1 MKTRQWTSPG
11 ARFLTAVSTVNQN
24 ARLHSRTS
32 HTRRKAK
39 GGGHFLQV
47 YRKLATSITFIARAR
62 VVELV
67 SIRTEVAASSP
78 LRWRIVGKRPERAW
92 TFSSRALSGEAPRVL
107 SSQLSDGE
115 TDGDLGDH
123 VKRMERRG
131 SMKRFGSAWNA
142 GSPLACHG
150 PSNVSVIDEGCSPS
164 VRVPAEVS
172 GQGTVAVGS
181 PASRNTLAKSSPK
194 VFKKRKRP
202 PALSISNGESNIRRR
217 DSIFNESLVP
227 ELTHPSHD
235 HFPHH
240 EFTDMRTHVSGMQMQ
255 LATERELEDA
265 SLAEEVTVVQ
275 GRTFAL
281 SSKRGKRR
289 FSCEDAYQA
298 APGLDGDPTR
308 GIFSV
313 FDGHGGREAADYA
326 ADNLHDNILREINRV
341 ESSLDLDEFTEQ
353 VKAAMIEG
361 FLATDQEFLSLGDL
375 QGGATATTAYLSK
388 GRIWVANVGDCRAVI
403 CQGGEAV
410 ALTHDHRPDCAKE
423 REAVERRGGEI
434 VRERVQGVL
443 GVSRAL
449 GDRELKSYIT
459 AEPSVFCGPVSESS
473 EFLILGTDG
482 LWDHVDN
489 QEAVELVRLA
499 LDEKRGIHAACRG
512 LVELARANRSRD
524 DISVLVVELRSYQA
538 SSGLI

>member
-1 MKTRQWTSPG
+1 
-11 ARFLTAVSTVNQN
+11 
-24 ARLHSRTS
+24 
-32 HTRRKAK
+32 
-39 GGGHFLQV
+39 
-47 YRKLATSITFIARAR
+47 
-62 VVELV
+62 
-67 SIRTEVAASSP
+67 
-78 LRWRIVGKRPERAW
+78 
-92 TFSSRALSGEAPRVL
+92 
-107 SSQLSDGE
+107 
-115 TDGDLGDH
+115 
-123 VKRMERRG
+123 
-131 SMKRFGSAWNA
+131 MKRFGSAWNA

-202 PALSISNGESNIRRR
+202 PALSISN
-217 DSIFNESLVP
+217 
-227 ELTHPSHD
+227 
-235 HFPHH
+235 
-240 EFTDMRTHVSGMQMQ
+240 DMRTHVSGMQMQ

-489 QEAVELVRLA
+489 QEAVQLVRLA

>member
-1 MKTRQWTSPG
+1 
-11 ARFLTAVSTVNQN
+11 
-24 ARLHSRTS
+24 
-32 HTRRKAK
+32 
-39 GGGHFLQV
+39 
-47 YRKLATSITFIARAR
+47 
-62 VVELV
+62 
-67 SIRTEVAASSP
+67 
-78 LRWRIVGKRPERAW
+78 
-92 TFSSRALSGEAPRVL
+92 
-107 SSQLSDGE
+107 
-115 TDGDLGDH
+115 
-123 VKRMERRG
+123 
-131 SMKRFGSAWNA
+131 MKRFGSAWNA

-202 PALSISNGESNIRRR
+202 PALSISN
-217 DSIFNESLVP
+217 
-227 ELTHPSHD
+227 
-235 HFPHH
+235 
-240 EFTDMRTHVSGMQMQ
+240 DMRTHVSGMQMQ

-361 FLATDQEFLSLGDL
+361 FLATDQDFLSLGDL

>member
-1 MKTRQWTSPG
+1 
-11 ARFLTAVSTVNQN
+11 
-24 ARLHSRTS
+24 
-32 HTRRKAK
+32 
-39 GGGHFLQV
+39 
-47 YRKLATSITFIARAR
+47 
-62 VVELV
+62 
-67 SIRTEVAASSP
+67 
-78 LRWRIVGKRPERAW
+78 
-92 TFSSRALSGEAPRVL
+92 
-107 SSQLSDGE
+107 
-115 TDGDLGDH
+115 
-123 VKRMERRG
+123 
-131 SMKRFGSAWNA
+131 MKRFGSAWNA

-202 PALSISNGESNIRRR
+202 PALSISN
-217 DSIFNESLVP
+217 
-227 ELTHPSHD
+227 
-235 HFPHH
+235 
-240 EFTDMRTHVSGMQMQ
+240 DMRTHVSGMQMK

-489 QEAVELVRLA
+489 QEAVQLVRLA

>member
-1 MKTRQWTSPG
+1 
-11 ARFLTAVSTVNQN
+11 
-24 ARLHSRTS
+24 
-32 HTRRKAK
+32 
-39 GGGHFLQV
+39 
-47 YRKLATSITFIARAR
+47 
-62 VVELV
+62 
-67 SIRTEVAASSP
+67 
-78 LRWRIVGKRPERAW
+78 
-92 TFSSRALSGEAPRVL
+92 
-107 SSQLSDGE
+107 
-115 TDGDLGDH
+115 
-123 VKRMERRG
+123 
-131 SMKRFGSAWNA
+131 MKRFGSAWNA

-235 HFPHH
+235 HVPHH

-489 QEAVELVRLA
+489 QEAVQLVRLA

-524 DISVLVVELRSYQA
+524 DISVLVIELRSYQA

>member
-1 MKTRQWTSPG
+1 
-11 ARFLTAVSTVNQN
+11 
-24 ARLHSRTS
+24 
-32 HTRRKAK
+32 
-39 GGGHFLQV
+39 
-47 YRKLATSITFIARAR
+47 
-62 VVELV
+62 
-67 SIRTEVAASSP
+67 
-78 LRWRIVGKRPERAW
+78 
-92 TFSSRALSGEAPRVL
+92 
-107 SSQLSDGE
+107 
-115 TDGDLGDH
+115 
-123 VKRMERRG
+123 
-131 SMKRFGSAWNA
+131 MKRFGSAWNA

-202 PALSISNGESNIRRR
+202 PALNISNY
-217 DSIFNESLVP
+217 
-227 ELTHPSHD
+227 
-235 HFPHH
+235 
-240 EFTDMRTHVSGMQMQ
+240 MRTHVSGMQMQ

-361 FLATDQEFLSLGDL
+361 FLATYQEFLSLGDL

-423 REAVERRGGEI
+423 REAVEHRGGEI

-489 QEAVELVRLA
+489 QEAVQLVRLA

>member
-1 MKTRQWTSPG
+1 M
-11 ARFLTAVSTVNQN
+11 
-24 ARLHSRTS
+24 
-32 HTRRKAK
+32 
-39 GGGHFLQV
+39 
-47 YRKLATSITFIARAR
+47 
-62 VVELV
+62 
-67 SIRTEVAASSP
+67 
-78 LRWRIVGKRPERAW
+78 
-92 TFSSRALSGEAPRVL
+92 L

-202 PALSISNGESNIRRR
+202 PALSISN
-217 DSIFNESLVP
+217 
-227 ELTHPSHD
+227 
-235 HFPHH
+235 
-240 EFTDMRTHVSGMQMQ
+240 DMRTHVSGMQMQ

>member
-1 MKTRQWTSPG
+1 
-11 ARFLTAVSTVNQN
+11 
-24 ARLHSRTS
+24 
-32 HTRRKAK
+32 
-39 GGGHFLQV
+39 
-47 YRKLATSITFIARAR
+47 
-62 VVELV
+62 
-67 SIRTEVAASSP
+67 
-78 LRWRIVGKRPERAW
+78 
-92 TFSSRALSGEAPRVL
+92 
-107 SSQLSDGE
+107 
-115 TDGDLGDH
+115 
-123 VKRMERRG
+123 
-131 SMKRFGSAWNA
+131 MKRFGSAWNA

-181 PASRNTLAKSSPK
+181 PASRNTLGKSSPK

-202 PALSISNGESNIRRR
+202 PALSISN
-217 DSIFNESLVP
+217 
-227 ELTHPSHD
+227 
-235 HFPHH
+235 
-240 EFTDMRTHVSGMQMQ
+240 DMRTHVSGMQMQ

-489 QEAVELVRLA
+489 QEAVQLVRLA

>member
-1 MKTRQWTSPG
+1 
-11 ARFLTAVSTVNQN
+11 
-24 ARLHSRTS
+24 
-32 HTRRKAK
+32 
-39 GGGHFLQV
+39 
-47 YRKLATSITFIARAR
+47 
-62 VVELV
+62 
-67 SIRTEVAASSP
+67 
-78 LRWRIVGKRPERAW
+78 
-92 TFSSRALSGEAPRVL
+92 
-107 SSQLSDGE
+107 
-115 TDGDLGDH
+115 
-123 VKRMERRG
+123 
-131 SMKRFGSAWNA
+131 
-142 GSPLACHG
+142 
-150 PSNVSVIDEGCSPS
+150 
-164 VRVPAEVS
+164 
-172 GQGTVAVGS
+172 
-181 PASRNTLAKSSPK
+181 
-194 VFKKRKRP
+194 
-202 PALSISNGESNIRRR
+202 
-217 DSIFNESLVP
+217 
-227 ELTHPSHD
+227 
-235 HFPHH
+235 
-240 EFTDMRTHVSGMQMQ
+240 MQMQ

-489 QEAVELVRLA
+489 QEAVQLVRLA

>member
-1 MKTRQWTSPG
+1 
-11 ARFLTAVSTVNQN
+11 
-24 ARLHSRTS
+24 
-32 HTRRKAK
+32 
-39 GGGHFLQV
+39 
-47 YRKLATSITFIARAR
+47 
-62 VVELV
+62 
-67 SIRTEVAASSP
+67 
-78 LRWRIVGKRPERAW
+78 
-92 TFSSRALSGEAPRVL
+92 
-107 SSQLSDGE
+107 
-115 TDGDLGDH
+115 
-123 VKRMERRG
+123 
-131 SMKRFGSAWNA
+131 MKRFGSAWNA

-202 PALSISNGESNIRRR
+202 PALNISN
-217 DSIFNESLVP
+217 
-227 ELTHPSHD
+227 
-235 HFPHH
+235 
-240 EFTDMRTHVSGMQMQ
+240 DMRTHVSGMQMQ

>member
-1 MKTRQWTSPG
+1 
-11 ARFLTAVSTVNQN
+11 
-24 ARLHSRTS
+24 
-32 HTRRKAK
+32 
-39 GGGHFLQV
+39 
-47 YRKLATSITFIARAR
+47 
-62 VVELV
+62 
-67 SIRTEVAASSP
+67 
-78 LRWRIVGKRPERAW
+78 
-92 TFSSRALSGEAPRVL
+92 
-107 SSQLSDGE
+107 
-115 TDGDLGDH
+115 
-123 VKRMERRG
+123 
-131 SMKRFGSAWNA
+131 MKRFGSAWNA

-202 PALSISNGESNIRRR
+202 PALNISNY
-217 DSIFNESLVP
+217 
-227 ELTHPSHD
+227 
-235 HFPHH
+235 
-240 EFTDMRTHVSGMQMQ
+240 MRTHVSGMQMQ

-423 REAVERRGGEI
+423 REAVEHRGGEI

-489 QEAVELVRLA
+489 QEAVQLVRLA

>member
-1 MKTRQWTSPG
+1 MQ
-11 ARFLTAVSTVNQN
+11 
-24 ARLHSRTS
+24 
-32 HTRRKAK
+32 
-39 GGGHFLQV
+39 
-47 YRKLATSITFIARAR
+47 
-62 VVELV
+62 
-67 SIRTEVAASSP
+67 
-78 LRWRIVGKRPERAW
+78 
-92 TFSSRALSGEAPRVL
+92 
-107 SSQLSDGE
+107 
-115 TDGDLGDH
+115 
-123 VKRMERRG
+123 RRG

-181 PASRNTLAKSSPK
+181 PASRNTLGKSSPK

-202 PALSISNGESNIRRR
+202 PALSISN
-217 DSIFNESLVP
+217 
-227 ELTHPSHD
+227 
-235 HFPHH
+235 
-240 EFTDMRTHVSGMQMQ
+240 DMRTHVSGMQMQ

-489 QEAVELVRLA
+489 QEAVQLVRLA

>member
-1 MKTRQWTSPG
+1 
-11 ARFLTAVSTVNQN
+11 
-24 ARLHSRTS
+24 
-32 HTRRKAK
+32 
-39 GGGHFLQV
+39 
-47 YRKLATSITFIARAR
+47 
-62 VVELV
+62 
-67 SIRTEVAASSP
+67 
-78 LRWRIVGKRPERAW
+78 
-92 TFSSRALSGEAPRVL
+92 
-107 SSQLSDGE
+107 
-115 TDGDLGDH
+115 
-123 VKRMERRG
+123 
-131 SMKRFGSAWNA
+131 MKRFGSAWNA

-202 PALSISNGESNIRRR
+202 PALSISN
-217 DSIFNESLVP
+217 
-227 ELTHPSHD
+227 
-235 HFPHH
+235 
-240 EFTDMRTHVSGMQMQ
+240 DMRTHVSGMQMQ

>member
-1 MKTRQWTSPG
+1 
-11 ARFLTAVSTVNQN
+11 
-24 ARLHSRTS
+24 
-32 HTRRKAK
+32 
-39 GGGHFLQV
+39 
-47 YRKLATSITFIARAR
+47 
-62 VVELV
+62 
-67 SIRTEVAASSP
+67 
-78 LRWRIVGKRPERAW
+78 
-92 TFSSRALSGEAPRVL
+92 
-107 SSQLSDGE
+107 
-115 TDGDLGDH
+115 
-123 VKRMERRG
+123 MERRG

-235 HFPHH
+235 HFPHY

-423 REAVERRGGEI
+423 REAVEHRGGEI

>member
-1 MKTRQWTSPG
+1 
-11 ARFLTAVSTVNQN
+11 
-24 ARLHSRTS
+24 
-32 HTRRKAK
+32 
-39 GGGHFLQV
+39 
-47 YRKLATSITFIARAR
+47 
-62 VVELV
+62 
-67 SIRTEVAASSP
+67 
-78 LRWRIVGKRPERAW
+78 
-92 TFSSRALSGEAPRVL
+92 
-107 SSQLSDGE
+107 
-115 TDGDLGDH
+115 
-123 VKRMERRG
+123 
-131 SMKRFGSAWNA
+131 MKRFGSAWNS

-240 EFTDMRTHVSGMQMQ
+240 EFTDMRTHVSGMQMK

-434 VRERVQGVL
+434 VR
-443 GVSRAL
+443 
-449 GDRELKSYIT
+449 
-459 AEPSVFCGPVSESS
+459 
-473 EFLILGTDG
+473 
-482 LWDHVDN
+482 
-489 QEAVELVRLA
+489 
-499 LDEKRGIHAACRG
+499 
-512 LVELARANRSRD
+512 
-524 DISVLVVELRSYQA
+524 
-538 SSGLI
+538 